1 MTLDPW
7 IKARLRDWGYGA
19 WRAVPVTGDASSRRY
34 FRLDYAGQSRILMD
48 AHELPPQQSEQFCL
62 VADYLRDH
70 GLRAPQIF
78 EQDLTAGYLVLED
91 FGSLSMASAA
101 HQVDDPKAIYRAALG
116 ILHDLRRAPLP
127 PFLQKPDAEG
137 MMKMLDLFFDFYVAK
152 SSLTKESRT
161 SFEQAFVPLL
171 ERVCEQEQV
180 ISLRDYHAENL
191 MVLGDGAPPVALGIL
206 DFQDAFICHSAYDV
220 VSLLQDARRD
230 LDQASTETLLNEFIQ
245 QSPREREEF
254 LLAYHVLGLQR
265 NMRILGIFRCLA
277 REEGKSSYLRFE
289 ERVKSYLR
297 YNARWGDLRPLSQ
310 AVETLL
316 NTAQRL
322 DGEGQHE

>member
-1 MTLDPW
+1 
-7 IKARLRDWGYGA
+7 
-19 WRAVPVTGDASSRRY
+19 
-34 FRLDYAGQSRILMD
+34 
-48 AHELPPQQSEQFCL
+48 
-62 VADYLRDH
+62 
-70 GLRAPQIF
+70 
-78 EQDLTAGYLVLED
+78 
-91 FGSLSMASAA
+91 
-101 HQVDDPKAIYRAALG
+101 
-116 ILHDLRRAPLP
+116 
-127 PFLQKPDAEG
+127 
-137 MMKMLDLFFDFYVAK
+137 MKMLDLFFDFYVAK

-245 QSPREREEF
+245 QSPREREDF

-265 NMRILGIFRCLA
+265 NMRILGISVVL
-277 REEGKSSYLRFE
+277 RERRENQVICVLKNGSNHICVITRAGVTCAHSPK
-289 ERVKSYLR
+289 
-297 YNARWGDLRPLSQ
+297 P
-310 AVETLL
+310 
-316 NTAQRL
+316 
-322 DGEGQHE
+322 